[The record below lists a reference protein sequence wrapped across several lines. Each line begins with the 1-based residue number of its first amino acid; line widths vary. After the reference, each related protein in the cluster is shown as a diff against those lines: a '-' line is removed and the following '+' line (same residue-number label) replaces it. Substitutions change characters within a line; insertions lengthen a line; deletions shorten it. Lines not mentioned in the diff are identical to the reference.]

1 MISDVIPDI
10 IPPDLQHVLWVG
22 SYPLRGIDQLIARKP
37 TLLANLVTN
46 SMGLEFRH
54 VLLRFLE
61 HLKYPRELVKKDWGG
76 FDFLPAISLH
86 KSRCICSHI
95 IEQLCFIVHIPTKIV
110 FLVGNHCV
118 GKIKEFED
126 IARHNDELIKIYK
139 KNEQAEKKAEE
150 KRKLMEEVAEK
161 KAEERRKLMEEIAK
175 KIEDEAEEQRIA
187 IQKIDDILKCCPRD
201 TFANSVKQQVIAGS
215 KVSSKQMVVIEEIYV
230 KKKVKA
236 TLDLW

>member
-10 IPPDLQHVLWVG
+10 IPPDLQPVLWVG

-150 KRKLMEEVAEK
+150 KRKLIEEAAN
-161 KAEERRKLMEEIAK
+161 KAAK